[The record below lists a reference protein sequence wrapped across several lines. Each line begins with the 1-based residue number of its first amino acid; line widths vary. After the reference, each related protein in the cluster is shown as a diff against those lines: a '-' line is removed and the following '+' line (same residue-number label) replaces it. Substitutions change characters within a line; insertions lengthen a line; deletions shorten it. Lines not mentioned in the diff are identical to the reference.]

1 MSEFVFLAGLAVL
14 ALLGYSEVL
23 TYTVTKYDRTGGPA
37 IYPKMLLILLLVA
50 LAIRG
55 IQILASKKKEKFK
68 WGSLFS
74 GQRGVFFVSF
84 VLFVML
90 MKPLGFILDGTI
102 FLVFTTFYL
111 YYKSTG
117 DKSLG
122 GKKKIVFRVL
132 FSLGFCVAVYLFFSE
147 FLHVA
152 VPEGILGLVM

>member
-1 MSEFVFLAGLAVL
+1 M
-14 ALLGYSEVL
+14 
-23 TYTVTKYDRTGGPA
+23 
-37 IYPKMLLILLLVA
+37 
-50 LAIRG
+50 
-55 IQILASKKKEKFK
+55 
-68 WGSLFS
+68 
-74 GQRGVFFVSF
+74 
-84 VLFVML
+84 LFVVL

-132 FSLGFCVAVYLFFSE
+132 FSLAFCVAVYLFFSE